1 MKDLLNINYW
11 IFDLDNTLYSGQTEV
26 FSEVD
31 KKMSAFI
38 SKKMNVDLIKAKE
51 IQKKYF
57 YEYGTTL
64 SGLMKQDSIDPH
76 EFLEFVHDIDISWLP
91 KDLKLKDEL
100 IKIKEKKFIFTN
112 GSHAH
117 VENVTK
123 QLGIDGLFDGAFDIV
138 DANFVPK
145 PHIDPYKKIIDKFKI
160 EPKKS
165 ILIEDIAHNLEQ
177 AKNLGMKTCWLENE
191 EAFAKKDADKPYI
204 DYKIKNL
211 PSFLQKINILKAALL
226 I

>member
-160 EPKKS
+160 EPTKS

-211 PSFLQKINILKAALL
+211 PSFLQKINILKAV
-226 I
+226 

>member
-1 MKDLLNINYW
+1 MKNLIHIKYW
-11 IFDLDNTLYSGQTEV
+11 IFDLDNTLYSNQTKV

-38 SKKMNVDLIKAKE
+38 SEKMNVDLIKAKE

-64 SGLMKQDSIDPH
+64 SGLMQQDGIDPH
-76 EFLEFVHDIDISWLP
+76 DFLEFVHDIDISWLP
-91 KDLKLKDEL
+91 QDIKLKEEL
-100 IKIKEKKFIFTN
+100 IKIKEKKYIFTN

-117 VENVTK
+117 VKNVTK
-123 QLGIDGLFDGAFDIV
+123 QLGIEGLFDGAFDIV

-145 PHIDPYKKIIDKFKI
+145 PHLDPYKKIIDKFDLD
-160 EPKKS
+160 PKKS

-177 AKNLGMKTCWLENE
+177 AKNLGMKTCWLEND
-191 EAFAKKDADKPYI
+191 EAFAKKDANKPYI

-211 PSFLQKINILKAALL
+211 PSFLQEINVIKNSFN
-226 I
+226 

>member
-1 MKDLLNINYW
+1 MKNLLDIKYW
-11 IFDLDNTLYSGQTEV
+11 IFDLDNTLYSGQTKV

-31 KKMSAFI
+31 KKMSTFI
-38 SKKMNVDLIKAKE
+38 SKKMDVDLVKAKE

-100 IKIKEKKFIFTN
+100 IKIKEKKYIFTN

-117 VENVTK
+117 VKNVTK

-145 PHIDPYKKIIDKFKI
+145 PHITPYKKIIDKFKI
-160 EPKKS
+160 EPTKS

-211 PSFLQKINILKAALL
+211 PSFLQEINILKAQ
-226 I
+226 

>member
-211 PSFLQKINILKAALL
+211 PSFLQEINILKAQ
-226 I
+226 

>member
-1 MKDLLNINYW
+1 MKNLLDIKYW
-11 IFDLDNTLYSGQTEV
+11 IFDLDNTLYSGQTKL

-38 SKKMNVDLIKAKE
+38 SKKMNVDLVKAKE

-64 SGLMKQDSIDPH
+64 SGLMKKDDIDPH
-76 EFLEFVHDIDISWLP
+76 DFLEFVHDIDISWLP
-91 KDLKLKDEL
+91 KDVKLREEL
-100 IKIKEKKFIFTN
+100 LKIKEKKYIFTN

-123 QLGIDGLFDGAFDIV
+123 QLGIDGLFDGVFDIV

-145 PHIDPYKKIIDKFKI
+145 PQVDPYKKIIKKFNI
-160 EPKKS
+160 EPTKS

-191 EAFAKKDADKPYI
+191 ETFAKKDANKPYI
-204 DYKIKNL
+204 DYKIKSL
-211 PSFLQKINILKAALL
+211 PSFLQEINILKAT
-226 I
+226 

>member
-1 MKDLLNINYW
+1 MKELTNIRYW
-11 IFDLDNTLYSGQTEV
+11 IFDLDNTLYSGQTQV

-38 SKKMNVDLIKAKE
+38 SEKMNVNLVKAKE

-64 SGLMKQDSIDPH
+64 SGLMKQDGIDPH
-76 EFLEFVHDIDISWLP
+76 DFLEFVHDIDISWLP
-91 KDLKLKDEL
+91 KDLKLREEL
-100 IKIKEKKFIFTN
+100 IKIKEKKIIFTN

-123 QLGIDGLFDGAFDIV
+123 QLGIDGLFDGTFDIV
-138 DANFVPK
+138 DANFTPK
-145 PHIDPYKKIIDKFKI
+145 PHLKPYKKLIQKFDI
-160 EPKKS
+160 NPNQS

-191 EAFAKKDADKPYI
+191 ESFAKKDSDKPYI

-211 PSFLQKINILKAALL
+211 PSFLQEINILKKN
-226 I
+226 

>member
-1 MKDLLNINYW
+1 MKKLLDTKYW
-11 IFDLDNTLYSGQTEV
+11 IFDLDNTLYSGQTKV

-38 SKKMNVDLIKAKE
+38 SKKMNVDLVKAKE

-64 SGLMKQDSIDPH
+64 SGLMKQDGIDPH
-76 EFLEFVHDIDISWLP
+76 DFLDFVHDIDISWLP
-91 KDLKLKDEL
+91 KDLKLREEL
-100 IKIKEKKFIFTN
+100 IKIKEKKYIFTN

-117 VENVTK
+117 VENIIK

-145 PHIDPYKKIIDKFKI
+145 PHADPYKKIIKKFDI
-160 EPKKS
+160 DPTKS

-177 AKNLGMKTCWLENE
+177 AKKLGMKTCWLENE

-211 PSFLQKINILKAALL
+211 PSFLQKINILKAA
-226 I
+226 

>member
-1 MKDLLNINYW
+1 MKNLLDIKYW
-11 IFDLDNTLYSGQTEV
+11 IFDLDNTLYSGQTKV

-38 SKKMNVDLIKAKE
+38 SKKMNVDLLKAKE

-160 EPKKS
+160 EPTKS

-211 PSFLQKINILKAALL
+211 PSFLQKINILKAA
-226 I
+226 

>member
-1 MKDLLNINYW
+1 MKNLLDIKYW
-11 IFDLDNTLYSGQTEV
+11 IFDLDNTLYSGQTKV

-38 SKKMNVDLIKAKE
+38 SKKMDVDLVKAKE

-100 IKIKEKKFIFTN
+100 IKIKGKKYIFTN

-117 VENVTK
+117 VKNVTK

-160 EPKKS
+160 EPTKS

-211 PSFLQKINILKAALL
+211 PSFLQEINILKA
-226 I
+226 

>member
-1 MKDLLNINYW
+1 MKNLLDIKYW

-38 SKKMNVDLIKAKE
+38 SKKMNIDLVKAKE

-100 IKIKEKKFIFTN
+100 IKIKEKKYIFTN

-117 VENVTK
+117 VENIIK

-145 PHIDPYKKIIDKFKI
+145 PHIDPYEKIIEKFKI
-160 EPKKS
+160 EPTKS

-191 EAFAKKDADKPYI
+191 ETFAKKDADKPYI

-211 PSFLQKINILKAALL
+211 TSFLQEINILKVQ
-226 I
+226 

>member
-1 MKDLLNINYW
+1 MKNLLDIKYW
-11 IFDLDNTLYSGQTEV
+11 IFDLDNTLYSGQTKV

-64 SGLMKQDSIDPH
+64 SGLMKQDGIDPH
-76 EFLEFVHDIDISWLP
+76 DFLEFVHNIDISWLP
-91 KDLKLKDEL
+91 KDLKLREEL
-100 IKIKEKKFIFTN
+100 IKIKEKKYIFTN

-117 VENVTK
+117 VENITK

-145 PHIDPYKKIIDKFKI
+145 PHVDPYKKIIEKFNI
-160 EPKKS
+160 EPTKS

-191 EAFAKKDADKPYI
+191 ETFAKKDADKPYI

-211 PSFLQKINILKAALL
+211 SSFLQKINVLKTA
-226 I
+226 

>member
-145 PHIDPYKKIIDKFKI
+145 PHIEPYKKIIDKFKI
-160 EPKKS
+160 EPTKS

-211 PSFLQKINILKAALL
+211 PSFLQEINILKA
-226 I
+226 

>member
-1 MKDLLNINYW
+1 MKNLLDVKYL
-11 IFDLDNTLYSGQTEV
+11 IFDLDNTLYSGQTKV
-26 FSEVD
+26 FSEID

-38 SKKMNVDLIKAKE
+38 SEKMNVDLVKAKE

-64 SGLMKQDSIDPH
+64 SGLMKQDGIDPH
-76 EFLEFVHDIDISWLP
+76 DFLEFVHDIDISWLP
-91 KDLKLKDEL
+91 KDLKLREEL
-100 IKIKEKKFIFTN
+100 LKIKEKKYIFTN

-123 QLGIDGLFDGAFDIV
+123 QLGINGLFDGAFDIV

-145 PHIDPYKKIIDKFKI
+145 PHVDPYKKIIEKFDI
-160 EPKKS
+160 EATKS

-191 EAFAKKDADKPYI
+191 EVFAKKDADKPYI

-211 PSFLQKINILKAALL
+211 PSFLQEINISKAT
-226 I
+226 

>member
-1 MKDLLNINYW
+1 MKNLIDIKYW
-11 IFDLDNTLYSGQTEV
+11 IFDLDNTLYSGQTKV

-160 EPKKS
+160 EPTKS

-211 PSFLQKINILKAALL
+211 PSFLQKINILKAA
-226 I
+226 

>member
-1 MKDLLNINYW
+1 
-11 IFDLDNTLYSGQTEV
+11 V

-145 PHIDPYKKIIDKFKI
+145 PHIDPYIKIIDKFKI
-160 EPKKS
+160 EPTKS

-211 PSFLQKINILKAALL
+211 PSFLQEINILKAQ
-226 I
+226 

>member
-1 MKDLLNINYW
+1 MKNLLDIKYW
-11 IFDLDNTLYSGQTEV
+11 IFDLDNTLYSGQTKV

-31 KKMSAFI
+31 KKMSTFI
-38 SKKMNVDLIKAKE
+38 SKKMDVDLVKAKE

-100 IKIKEKKFIFTN
+100 IKIKEKKYIFTN

-117 VENVTK
+117 VKNVTK

-145 PHIDPYKKIIDKFKI
+145 PHITPYKKIIDKFKI
-160 EPKKS
+160 EPTKS

-211 PSFLQKINILKAALL
+211 PSFLQEINILKA
-226 I
+226 

>member
-1 MKDLLNINYW
+1 MSSFIAKK
-11 IFDLDNTLYSGQTEV
+11 FD
-26 FSEVD
+26 
-31 KKMSAFI
+31 
-38 SKKMNVDLIKAKE
+38 VDLIKARE

-64 SGLMKQDSIDPH
+64 SGLMSHDKIDPH

-91 KDLKLKDEL
+91 KDKLLKEEL
-100 IKIKEKKFIFTN
+100 IKIKEKKYIFTN

-117 VENVTK
+117 VENVTR

-138 DANFVPK
+138 DANFIPK
-145 PHIDPYKKIIDKFKI
+145 PKIEPYKKIIEKFDLN
-160 EPKKS
+160 PAKS

-177 AKNLGMKTCWLENE
+177 AKNLGMKTCWLENDE
-191 EAFAKKDADKPYI
+191 TFAKKDADKPYI

-211 PSFLQKINILKAALL
+211 PSFLQEINILKIA
-226 I
+226 

>member
-1 MKDLLNINYW
+1 MRELTDIKYW
-11 IFDLDNTLYSGQTEV
+11 IFDLDNTLYSGQTKV

-38 SKKMNVDLIKAKE
+38 SKKMNVNLVKAKE

-64 SGLMKQDSIDPH
+64 SGLMKQDGIDPYD
-76 EFLEFVHDIDISWLP
+76 FLEFVHDIDISWLP
-91 KDLKLKDEL
+91 KDLKLREEL
-100 IKIKEKKFIFTN
+100 IKIKEKKIIFTN

-117 VENVTK
+117 VKNVTK

-138 DANFVPK
+138 DANFTPK
-145 PHIDPYKKIIDKFKI
+145 PHLDPYEKLIKKFDINPDQ
-160 EPKKS
+160 S

-177 AKNLGMKTCWLENE
+177 AKNLGMKTCWLENDE
-191 EAFAKKDADKPYI
+191 SFAKKDSDKPYI

-211 PSFLQKINILKAALL
+211 PSFLQKINILKGN
-226 I
+226 

>member
-1 MKDLLNINYW
+1 MKELINIKYW
-11 IFDLDNTLYSGQTEV
+11 IFDLDNTLYSGQTQV

-38 SKKMNVDLIKAKE
+38 SEKMNVDLDKAKE

-64 SGLMKQDSIDPH
+64 SGLMKQDGIDPH
-76 EFLEFVHDIDISWLP
+76 DFLEFVHDIDIGWLP
-91 KDLKLKDEL
+91 KDLKLREEL
-100 IKIKEKKFIFTN
+100 IKIKEKKIIFTN

-138 DANFVPK
+138 DANFTPK
-145 PHIDPYKKIIDKFKI
+145 PHLDPYEKLIKKFNIN
-160 EPKKS
+160 PNQS

-191 EAFAKKDADKPYI
+191 ETFAKKDSDKSYI

-211 PSFLQKINILKAALL
+211 PSFLQEINILKGN
-226 I
+226 

>member
-1 MKDLLNINYW
+1 MKELVDIKYW
-11 IFDLDNTLYSGQTEV
+11 IFDLDNTLYSGQTKV

-38 SKKMNVDLIKAKE
+38 SEKMSVDLVKAKE

-100 IKIKEKKFIFTN
+100 IKIKEKKYIFTN

-117 VENVTK
+117 VENITK

-145 PHIDPYKKIIDKFKI
+145 PHIDPYEKIIEKFKI
-160 EPKKS
+160 EPTKS

-191 EAFAKKDADKPYI
+191 ETFAKKDADKPYI

-211 PSFLQKINILKAALL
+211 PSFLQEINILKAQ
-226 I
+226 

>member
-31 KKMSAFI
+31 KKMSTFI

-211 PSFLQKINILKAALL
+211 PSFLQKINILKAA
-226 I
+226 